1 MRRLAVAGFGKLG
14 SALVQ
19 GALQA
24 GVVRAADVVVWARSE
39 QRRRQAESMGLAA
52 EPWPALVRDTSHLLL
67 ALKPQVFAE
76 MTAQRP
82 PLLPTTG
89 VISVMGGWSVA
100 HVGQRLGTDR
110 VIRAMP
116 NVGAAVRC
124 STTAVVIP
132 ESVPPQDAAFAMDL
146 FGSVG
151 AVLHVPESLMDT
163 VTAVGASGVA
173 YVCRMIE
180 AMQRGAESLGASP
193 AVARGLALGAADAA
207 VALLRS
213 EPHAQPQQVR
223 ERVTSPGGTTAAAMG
238 VLESGGFE
246 TLVMQAVQ
254 AAQDRARSLDGGIS
268 RASGVDEPPRRP

>member
-1 MRRLAVAGFGKLG
+1 
-14 SALVQ
+14 
-19 GALQA
+19 
-24 GVVRAADVVVWARSE
+24 
-39 QRRRQAESMGLAA
+39 
-52 EPWPALVRDTSHLLL
+52 
-67 ALKPQVFAE
+67 
-76 MTAQRP
+76 
-82 PLLPTTG
+82 
-89 VISVMGGWSVA
+89 
-100 HVGQRLGTDR
+100 
-110 VIRAMP
+110 
-116 NVGAAVRC
+116 VGAAVRS

-246 TLVMQAVQ
+246 SLVMQAVQ
-254 AAQDRARSLDGGIS
+254 AAQDRARSLDGGSS